1 MYRDIVI
8 LDCLGKMTTR
18 KTLQVQWADFSE
30 YFYLSLVES
39 MDVGLMHTKG
49 QLYIVLVSL
58 RIDGLYTRHDQW
70 QSHLLQC
77 L

>member
-70 QSHLLQC
+70 
-77 L
+77 